1 MIDGSPQ
8 IMPLAS
14 DFDEDLVQ
22 VPLPLRAPL
31 HGFGPPFPDL
41 VSEVRTEPVDPETDA
56 FVANVDP
63 TLVKEVF
70 DIAQRQREFDTH
82 QYAKLDDLG

>member
-1 MIDGSPQ
+1 MIDGPPQ
-8 IMPLAS
+8 VMSLAS

-22 VPLPLRAPL
+22 VPLPLRAPP

-41 VSEVRTEPVDPETDA
+41 VSEVRTEPIDPETDV

-63 TLVKEVF
+63 TLVQEVF
-70 DIAQRQREFDTH
+70 DIAQRQRESDIH
-82 QYAKLDDLG
+82 EYA